1 MVGVQERKMAVC
13 KRATFWPMSF
23 FILFL
28 VVLASPR
35 LILAQEEVPPELR
48 TDLLRIVSPADGA
61 VVVPGQ
67 TITVVVEVAPG
78 SPFTHIG
85 VIGENIGFSE
95 PKTIPP
101 FDFSLTIP
109 NNLIGP
115 KMLTAVGIISPGDG
129 LFSQSVSVNIET
141 AAALKELKISLRQID
156 FRFAGAQSALDVTGI
171 FADGTS
177 LNITKS
183 AGTTYS
189 SENDAVAIVDP
200 TGLLTAVGPGTTNI
214 IVAYGSQ
221 AVAVPVSVPKTIQG
235 DLDANGR
242 VNRDDLN
249 ILLDFLGLLVT
260 DDWTNIPDS
269 LKKPAVVPTDARDLN
284 GDGVVDAQ
292 DVRILAGLIG
302 ALADLSITN
311 TASPLTVPLGRSV
324 TYTIS
329 VVNNG
334 PDPAPNVM
342 VSGVLSGVRFVSSST
357 TQGSGCSE
365 AAGYVTCHLETLK
378 RKAKARVTIEAVPT
392 QTGDILNVASVNS
405 GVPDP
410 NVANDTAMVTVK
422 VSSDPGVNVP
432 GRMTGKGHI
441 DANGKR
447 HEFNFSIQER
457 TSGKELGRLELRVR
471 DLQAGR
477 AVVGRFLSTSI
488 TRLLFSDAPGITP
501 GRRPPPS
508 VDTVEFSG
516 TGHWNGRPSHSFEAR
531 ATDAGEPGR
540 GRDSFAVT
548 VRDEAGSIVSSVTGN
563 LSGGNI
569 QSLKVQR

>member
-1 MVGVQERKMAVC
+1 
-13 KRATFWPMSF
+13 MSSLV
-23 FILFL
+23 LFL
-28 VVLASPR
+28 
-35 LILAQEEVPPELR
+35 LILTFPQLIVAQEEVPPELR

-61 VVVPGQ
+61 VVAPGQ

-95 PKTIPP
+95 PKTTPP

-109 NNLIGP
+109 NNLIGQ

-129 LFSQSVSVNIET
+129 LFSQSVTVNIET
-141 AAALKELKISLRQID
+141 AATLKDLKISLRQID
-156 FRFAGAQSALDVTGI
+156 FRFAGAQSALNVTGI

-200 TGLLTAVGPGTTNI
+200 TGLVTAVGAGTTNI

-235 DLDANGR
+235 DFDANRR
-242 VNRDDLN
+242 VDRDDLN

-269 LKKPAVVPTDARDLN
+269 LKRPAVIPSDARDLN

-311 TASPLTVPLGRSV
+311 IASSLAVPLGRSV

-334 PDPAPNVM
+334 PDPAPHVM
-342 VSGVLSGVRFVSSST
+342 VSDILSGVRFVSSSA
-357 TQGSGCSE
+357 TQGTGCSE

-410 NVANDTAMVTVK
+410 TVANDTAMVTVK
-422 VSSDPGVNVP
+422 VSADPGGDVP
-432 GRMTGKGHI
+432 GRMTGKGNI

-447 HEFNFSIQER
+447 HVFNFSVEER
-457 TSGKELGRLELRVR
+457 TSGKELGRLELQVR
-471 DLQAGR
+471 DLQAGG
-477 AVVGRFLSTSI
+477 AVLDRFASTSI
-488 TRLLFSDAPGITP
+488 TGLLFSDAPGITP
-501 GRRPPPS
+501 GPRPPPS

-516 TGHWNGRPSHSFEAR
+516 TGRWNGRSGFTFEAR
-531 ATDAGEPGR
+531 GTDAGEPGR
-540 GRDSFAVT
+540 GRDSFAIT
-548 VRDEAGSIVSSVTGN
+548 VRDEAGSIVASVSGN

-569 QSLKVQR
+569 QSLKVRR